1 MRGLPGSMSVEATK
15 CQDACVLLL
24 EDDALISLDA
34 EEMLLGL
41 GARSV
46 LVAHS
51 VEAAEAMVD
60 GAGVDVAVLDLR
72 IGAGR
77 SDGLALAL
85 MARGIP
91 FIFTSGYLET
101 DLSEA
106 LRRVPVVGKPYA
118 SDALRAAFAALR

>member
-1 MRGLPGSMSVEATK
+1 MNK
-15 CQDACVLLL
+15 CRDACVLLL
-24 EDDALISLDA
+24 EDDALICLDA
-34 EEMLLGL
+34 EEMLRGL

-51 VEAAEAMVD
+51 VDRAEAIVES
-60 GAGVDVAVLDLR
+60 AGIDVAVLDLR

-85 MARGIP
+85 LARGVP
-91 FIFTSGYLET
+91 FIFTSGYVET
-101 DLSEA
+101 DLPEA

-118 SDALRAAFAALR
+118 ADALGSAFAALG